1 MEIIMQLALLVV
13 GFLMLVRGADWFVEG
28 SSKIADKFGIPQLVI
43 GLTIVA
49 MGTSAPEAAVSITSA
64 LKGSAEITIGNVLGS
79 NILNVLIILGL
90 TAFICVI
97 PVQRSTVRYEI
108 PFAIGVSVL
117 LGVLGL
123 MDGWVGFMDGVILW
137 AFFLAYLAYLLWST
151 KHGGNDGEEI
161 PQLEEK
167 DTIPRLLFLIVVG
180 MGLVVWGSDLTVDA
194 ATALAEMFGVSQR
207 FIGLTIV
214 ALGTSLPELVTSV
227 TAGIKGKTDI
237 AVGNIVGSNI
247 FNILFVV
254 GTASL
259 ITPVVY
265 SSSFMVD
272 SIITVAS
279 MALLW
284 LCVCRDRKISRT
296 GGVIMLVSYLAYF
309 IYLVQQ

>member
-13 GFLMLVRGADWFVEG
+13 GFLMLVKGADWFVEG

-180 MGLVVWGSDLTVDA
+180 MGLVVWGADLTVDA